1 VTHTFEP
8 KNRADLIRMAALC
21 AISFVSMVGYA
32 MARTPIESVFI
43 EDWGRDAM
51 PWAWLG
57 IAAGAVAVVSLWD
70 RAAARFTLPRMMFLL
85 SATSGVGFALLLLG
99 MEAGLPQASF
109 LAYIFK
115 DLYIVLLVEAF
126 YAFANSTYP
135 LETARWAYGLFG
147 IMASLGGRVGNK
159 AIEPLATSMGTE
171 RVPWLVL
178 PSLILICFF
187 VGWLAHGQDRANIK
201 GSPAKS
207 KEKPGLILA
216 LKTVRNSRYLLWLVA
231 LIASVQLA
239 TNLIEYVYQGYL
251 ETHFVLS
258 AERAGVSGD
267 VYAAIDD
274 FTLAFNL
281 AAGLVLRRLGV
292 SLTLLVIPVLVGCSA
307 GFTLVIPGF
316 LAMAACKVANK
327 SFDYS
332 LFRVAKEALYL
343 PLSYE
348 EKVKGKAVVDVLTYR
363 VAKGG
368 ASLLSFAL
376 IALGAQHL
384 AMELA
389 LALMVLWIAC
399 TVVALRRYKGLL
411 EDQCGIS

>member
-1 VTHTFEP
+1 MV
-8 KNRADLIRMAALC
+8 ALC

-32 MARTPIESVFI
+32 MARTPIEAVFI

-51 PWAWLG
+51 PVAWIG
-57 IAAGAVAVVSLWD
+57 IAIGAVAVVSLWD
-70 RAAARFTLPRMMFLL
+70 RAAARLSLPRMLFLL
-85 SATSGVGFALLLLG
+85 SAASGVGFALLLLG
-99 MEAGLPQASF
+99 MEAGFPQASF

-126 YAFANSTYP
+126 YAFANATYP
-135 LETARWAYGLFG
+135 LKTARWAYGLFG

-159 AIEPLATSMGTE
+159 AIEPLAASMGTE

-178 PSLILICFF
+178 PSLVLICFF
-187 VGWLAHGQDRANIK
+187 VGWIAHSSDRT
-201 GSPAKS
+201 GSEEVPS
-207 KEKPGLILA
+207 KEKPGLLLA
-216 LKTVRNSRYLLWLVA
+216 LKTVRNSRYLLWLVF

-251 ETHFVLS
+251 ESHFVLT
-258 AERAGVSGD
+258 AERAGISGD
-267 VYAAIDD
+267 VYATIDD

-292 SLTLLVIPVLVGCSA
+292 SLTLLIIPLLVGCSA
-307 GFTLVIPGF
+307 GLTLVIPGF
-316 LAMAACKVANK
+316 MAIAACKVANK

-348 EKVKGKAVVDVLTYR
+348 EKTKGKAVVDVLTYR

-368 ASLLSFAL
+368 ASLLSFVL
-376 IALGAQHL
+376 IVLGVQHL
-384 AMELA
+384 AMGLA
-389 LALMVLWIAC
+389 IVLMGVWLAC
-399 TVVALRRYKGLL
+399 TWVALKRYKSLL
-411 EDQCGIS
+411 EDECDIS

>member
-1 VTHTFEP
+1 M
-8 KNRADLIRMAALC
+8 IRMAALC

-32 MARTPIESVFI
+32 MARTPIEAIFI

-51 PWAWLG
+51 PLAWLG
-57 IAAGAVAVVSLWD
+57 IAVGAVALVSLWD
-70 RAAARFTLPRMMFLL
+70 RISTRLSLPRMLFLL
-85 SATSGVGFALLLLG
+85 SAASGVGFALLLLA

-115 DLYIVLLVEAF
+115 DLYIVLLVETF

-135 LETARWAYGLFG
+135 LKTARWAYGLFG

-178 PSLILICFF
+178 PSLILVCFF
-187 VGWLAHGQDRANIK
+187 VGWIAHGSDR
-201 GSPAKS
+201 
-207 KEKPGLILA
+207 KESFKPQSADGDKPGLMLA
-216 LKTVRNSRYLLWLVA
+216 LKTVQKSRYLLWLVF

-251 ETHFVLS
+251 ETHFVLP
-258 AERAGVSGD
+258 AERAGISGD

-281 AAGLVLRRLGV
+281 AAGLVLRHLGV
-292 SLTLLVIPVLVGCSA
+292 SLTLLVIPLLVGCSA
-307 GFTLVIPGF
+307 GLTLVFPGF
-316 LAMAACKVANK
+316 LALGACKVANK

-343 PLSYE
+343 PLSYD
-348 EKVKGKAVVDVLTYR
+348 EKTKGKAVVDVLTYR

-368 ASLLSFAL
+368 ASLLTFAL
-376 IALGAQHL
+376 IVLGVQHL
-384 AMELA
+384 AMA
-389 LALMVLWIAC
+389 LALVLMGLWVAC
-399 TVVALRRYKGLL
+399 TLVALKRYKALL
-411 EDQCGIS
+411 VEREGGI

>member
-1 VTHTFEP
+1 MV
-8 KNRADLIRMAALC
+8 ALC

-32 MARTPIESVFI
+32 MVRTPIEAVFV

-51 PWAWLG
+51 PVAWIG
-57 IAAGAVAVVSLWD
+57 IAIGAIAVVSLWD
-70 RAAARFTLPRMMFLL
+70 RAASRLSLPRMLFLL
-85 SATSGVGFALLLLG
+85 SAASGVGFALLLLA

-126 YAFANSTYP
+126 YAFANATYP
-135 LETARWAYGLFG
+135 LKTARWAYGLFG

-159 AIEPLATSMGTE
+159 AIEPLATSLGTE

-187 VGWLAHGQDRANIK
+187 VGWIAHGTDRA
-201 GSPAKS
+201 GREALSSPN
-207 KEKPGLILA
+207 KEKPGLLLA
-216 LKTVRNSRYLLWLVA
+216 LKTVRNSRYLLWLVF

-251 ETHFVLS
+251 ETHFVLTV
-258 AERAGVSGD
+258 ERAGVSGD

-292 SLTLLVIPVLVGCSA
+292 SLTLLIIPFLVGFSA
-307 GFTLVIPGF
+307 GLTLVIPGF

-348 EKVKGKAVVDVLTYR
+348 EKTKGKAVVDVLTYR

-368 ASLLSFAL
+368 ASLLSFVL
-376 IALGAQHL
+376 IVLGVQHL
-384 AMELA
+384 AMGLA
-389 LALMVLWIAC
+389 IVLMGVWLAC
-399 TVVALRRYKGLL
+399 TWVALKRYKSLL
-411 EDQCGIS
+411 EDECGTS